1 MRPGQFWKANHM
13 SRILLIAALATT
25 AALTPVGFTAPVLAQ
40 SNPATQCTGFKID
53 VTRTTTN
60 SNSAVYGDSGTL
72 TVRPD
77 CYYSGMVGVA
87 NYSLVGITNSPVRT
101 AAVASTTAPNGV
113 IYGCVEKNAA
123 GAWVLVPNKKVCGA
137 PAVVLPNCGNS
148 STIPGQQ
155 CYIYMIYQPGAYPGF
170 PQNATTDPQNAYSA
184 STLPATYPNIARCE
198 RPAPLLN
205 LTAPGNVKCMRKYSA
220 VKLTP
225 INSNLP
231 VTNPSQGVEV
241 FPPN

>member
-1 MRPGQFWKANHM
+1 MMRIISA
-13 SRILLIAALATT
+13 AALAATT
-25 AALTPVGFTAPVLAQ
+25 ALALCGFAAPAQAQ

-60 SNSAVYGDSGTL
+60 ANSAIFGDSGTL
-72 TVRPD
+72 NVRPD

-101 AAVASTTAPNGV
+101 APVASTTAPNGV
-113 IYGCVEKNAA
+113 IFGCVEKNVA
-123 GAWVLVPNKKVCGA
+123 GAWMLVPNKKVCGT
-137 PAVVLPNCGNS
+137 PAVALPSCGINS
-148 STIPGQQ
+148 TQVGQQ
-155 CYIYMIYQPGAYPGF
+155 CYIYMIYQPNAYPGR
-170 PQNATTDPQNAYSA
+170 PQNSYGP
-184 STLPATYPNIARCE
+184 STLPTSYPNVVRCE
-198 RPAPLLN
+198 RLAPLLN

-225 INSNLP
+225 INGNLP
-231 VTNPSQGVEV
+231 VTNPSLGTEI